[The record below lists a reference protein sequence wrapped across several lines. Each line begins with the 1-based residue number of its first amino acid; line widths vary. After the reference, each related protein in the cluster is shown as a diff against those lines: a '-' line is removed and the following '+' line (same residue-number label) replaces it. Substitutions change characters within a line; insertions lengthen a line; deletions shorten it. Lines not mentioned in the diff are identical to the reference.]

1 MQNKQVKYCKLGCF
15 GAALAFLFLLP
26 AFLQAQT
33 LEGVKINVTFAA
45 PPAEVKPE
53 IAYLKYNKSFVL
65 VLQADDATTFVYD
78 SVYPF
83 FAGLNGNPGLFST
96 DGAGNNVPF
105 SLEVNHFSLK
115 SGVYVHN
122 TDTANY
128 LSWKKINDLW
138 QQGYSIDNRGFVDP
152 AYGSEQ
158 EYQVERNVSFT
169 TKETAPY
176 TKGGITMDTYV
187 LPANG
192 QDQMVPARDKAGY
205 IGFFSNPS
213 FDLNTNP
220 IDLTTVKP
228 SALKRLFLRNRVDDN
243 LYNTVRLMDL
253 KSVNEFLGAYNHYYM
268 GVYNFRKFGVSPD
281 ISFSS
286 FKSQMEQIA
295 AAFGKAG
302 KDNIWVAGDQ
312 EVFEY
317 LLLKDKVS
325 VLKSTLGNT
334 TEITFLGNQVPT
346 NMHWYSLTLVV
357 VGDQP
362 VTGIQVQG
370 ATATTHA
377 FHGDTAII
385 NFSWNGRVI
394 VPEGEL
400 AGHYIQIA
408 KNDTSATNCL
418 IASDYVD
425 AIQNPDTL
433 QKYHDEL
440 CGLNTASL
448 KVYCSYHFQ
457 VPADTICQGDTA
469 QLKAPDGMKHY
480 LWNTGD
486 TVQSIRVAPEQT
498 TQYWVEV
505 TTQDD
510 QTGRDTTAVIVNPV
524 PVFKHSADTVI
535 TQPGADT
542 SLWVSGG
549 YPSYLWNTGATDTS
563 ITVNAVRNTTYWVK
577 VTSDKGCSTTQNFLV
592 APDYNYNIDF
602 KYDTVCFG
610 DSTTLINVS
619 TGKDSLTQVLWD
631 LNMDG
636 QYDDAHGDT
645 VKYVFPKAQLWVVSM
660 RLMFKSG
667 NILTKVHQV
676 PVGGQP
682 QVNFS
687 FSGQCT
693 SEGNTSFVDSTKVAF
708 GDITTRYWDYGDGR
722 SEYRDNIYAY
732 HQYYP
737 GDYTVKLTVTS
748 SFGCVDSLSKPI
760 SIYGSPDITLLRKD
774 GSQVYYNDTVRFK
787 QGDSAYVL
795 VKNPADY
802 DSIIWPPHILAPDF
816 YVKTP
821 GEYKVKAYVNIC
833 PGTTV
838 FFGAYTG
845 DEGGGGGNPPAVTS
859 APAMPF
865 FTPNGD
871 GYNDEWK
878 VDNKKVISP
887 VQLRVYNRAGSLVYS
902 SDNYNNDWKG
912 EFNGNPLPKGTYYYV
927 IIDATGKKYTGT
939 ISIIR

>member
-1 MQNKQVKYCKLGCF
+1 M
-15 GAALAFLFLLP
+15 ALSLIVLLP

-33 LEGVKINVTFAA
+33 LDNVKVNVTFAA
-45 PPAEVKPE
+45 APSSVKAET
-53 IAYLKYNKSFVL
+53 AFLKYNKSFVL
-65 VLQADDATTFVYD
+65 VLQADDATTDVYD

-152 AYGSEQ
+152 PYGSEQ
-158 EYQVERNVSFT
+158 WYQVERNISFT

-205 IGFFSNPS
+205 MAFFSNPS

-220 IDLTTVKP
+220 IDLASVRP
-228 SALKRLFLRNRVDDN
+228 LFPGRLFLRNRVDKN
-243 LYNTVRLMDL
+243 LYNNTRIMDL
-253 KSVNEFLGAYNHYYM
+253 QSANGRHFM
-268 GVYNFRKFGVSPD
+268 GVYDFRKFGVSPD
-281 ISFSS
+281 ISFSL
-286 FKSQMEQIA
+286 FKSQMEQVA

-346 NMHWYSLTLVV
+346 DMHWYSLTLLV

-370 ATATTHA
+370 ATASTHA

-385 NFSWNGRVI
+385 NFSWDGRAI

-400 AGHYIQIA
+400 ASHYIHLA
-408 KNDTSATNCL
+408 KSDTTAANCL

-433 QKYHDEL
+433 KKYHDAL
-440 CGLNTASL
+440 CSLNTSSL

-457 VPADTICQGDTA
+457 VPADTICLGDTA
-469 QLKAPDGMKHY
+469 QLKAPEGMKHY

-486 TVQSIRVAPEQT
+486 TLQSIRVAPRQN

-510 QTGRDTTAVIVNPV
+510 KTGRDTTSVIVNPV
-524 PVFKHSADTVI
+524 PVFEHSSDTVV
-535 TQPGADT
+535 TKPGADT
-542 SLWVSGG
+542 LLWVSGG

-563 ITVNAVRNTTYWVK
+563 IVVNAVRNTTYWVK

-592 APDYNYNIDF
+592 APDYNYHIDF

-610 DSTTLINVS
+610 DSTTLINIS
-619 TGKDSLTQVLWD
+619 TGKDSLLQVSWD

-636 QYDDAHGDT
+636 KYGDAYGDT
-645 VKYVFPKAQLWVVSM
+645 VKHVFPKAQLWVVGM
-660 RLMFKSG
+660 RLSFKSG
-667 NILTKVHQV
+667 NILLKVHQV

-682 QVNFS
+682 QVDFS
-687 FSGQCT
+687 YSGQCT
-693 SEGNTSFVDSTKVAF
+693 SEGNTSFVDSTTVVY
-708 GDITTRYWDYGDGR
+708 GDIATRYWDYGDGR
-722 SEYRDNIYAY
+722 SEFRPNIYAY

-737 GDYTVKLTVTS
+737 GNYTAKLIVTT
-748 SFGCVDSLSKPI
+748 SFGCVDSLSKSF

-774 GSQVYYNDTVRFK
+774 GSQVYYNDTVRFAK
-787 QGDSAYVL
+787 GDSAYVS

-802 DSIIWPPHILAPDF
+802 DSIVWPPHILAPDF

-845 DEGGGGGNPPAVTS
+845 NGGGGGQPPAVTS

-887 VQLRVYNRAGSLVYS
+887 VQLRIYNRAGSLVYS

-912 EFNGNPLPKGTYYYV
+912 EFNGNPLPKGTYFYV
-927 IIDATGKKYTGT
+927 IVDGTGTKYTGT